1 MSEEQ
6 SKNRL
11 VDLSPSRKEISL
23 EIPSEEVEKEFARV
37 LADYAARVKLPG
49 FRKGH
54 APKDMVRNL
63 FDHDILHDVYDEVI
77 PRALAGELKTL
88 NLNPVNVP
96 EVRDLK
102 HEHGQPL
109 SCTVTF
115 EVLPEFDLPDYR
127 SVQVP
132 DQPVVVEDAEVEK
145 ALEDIRVRAAEYV
158 PVAGRG
164 AADGDYVV
172 AEIHGRDLKSKRFL
186 PVEKAVILAGHA
198 DNEAALNEA
207 LNGQKPG
214 EERLFRVSH
223 PKEHAN
229 KRVAG
234 RDIEYTLKVSE
245 IKEKKVPALGD
256 DLAKSVGDYSG
267 LDDLREKVRKELRE
281 ARERGARNSTATAV
295 LREIARKISLELP
308 ESLVEQETLS
318 VLKRTLSAQGAS
330 RVPADAFEGL
340 KAQARAQALEHLTNH
355 LVLEKIARQEGFE
368 VSEEEIQAE
377 IKALAQANRVS
388 EKSLADMLSRENR
401 RDELRETILF
411 RKTVDFLVKS
421 AIIR

>member
-1 MSEEQ
+1 MSDEQ
-6 SKNRL
+6 SKSRL

-23 EIPSEEVEKEFARV
+23 EIASEDVEKEYAAV

-54 APKDMVRNL
+54 APRDMVRNL
-63 FDHDILHDVYDEVI
+63 FDHDILHDVYDAVI
-77 PRALAGELKTL
+77 PRSLGDDLKAL

-96 EVRDLK
+96 EIRDLK

-109 SCTVTF
+109 RCTVAF

-132 DQPVVVEDAEVEK
+132 DQPVVVEETEVEK

-164 AADGDYVV
+164 VADGDYVV
-172 AEIHGRDLKSKRFL
+172 VEIHGRDLRSKRFL
-186 PVEKAVILAGHA
+186 PVEKAVVLAGHS
-198 DNEAALNEA
+198 DNEASLNEA
-207 LNGQKPG
+207 LKGQKPE
-214 EERLFRVSH
+214 EERLFKVSH

-256 DLAKSVGDYSG
+256 EFAKSVGDHAG
-267 LDDLREKVRKELRE
+267 LDDLREKIRQELRG
-281 ARERGARNSTATAV
+281 ARERGARNATATAV
-295 LREIARKISLELP
+295 LREVARKISLELP
-308 ESLVEQETLS
+308 ESLVEQESLS
-318 VLKRTLSAQGAS
+318 VLKRTLSASGTS
-330 RVPADAFEGL
+330 RVPAEAFEGL
-340 KAQARAQALEHLTNH
+340 KAQARAQAVEHLTNH

-368 VSEEEIQAE
+368 VSEDEIQAE
-377 IKALAQANRVS
+377 VKSLAQANRVS
-388 EKSLADMLSRENR
+388 EKYLADMISRENR

-411 RKTVDFLVKS
+411 RKTVDFLVKN
-421 AIIR
+421 AIIK